1 MNVLDEFYN
10 YKIKF
15 CIENFDVMREGMNR
29 LEIWLG
35 GGLTVSDFK
44 GRPA

>member
-1 MNVLDEFYN
+1 MNVLDVFSN

-15 CIENFDVMREGMNR
+15 YIENFEVMREGMNR
-29 LEIWLG
+29 LEIGLG

-44 GRPA
+44 GRLA